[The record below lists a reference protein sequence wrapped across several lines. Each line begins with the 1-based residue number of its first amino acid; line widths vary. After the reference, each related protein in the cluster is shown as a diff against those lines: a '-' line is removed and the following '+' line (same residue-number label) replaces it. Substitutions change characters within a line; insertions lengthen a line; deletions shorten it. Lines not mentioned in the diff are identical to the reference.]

1 MAFSMASV
9 GKAPSS
15 SAASDTSVS
24 GREASSTASVIPA
37 ARCTASAAS
46 PAVSV
51 SAPRKRPFSQRIY
64 PAAYTGAAV
73 ASGVG
78 SAVASGTGGGVTD
91 AGAGVRRRLTPGQ
104 KSASAASSMT
114 ASTAPATMSQTV
126 FFRFF
131 TGFFV
136 SFTSAMGCLRKES
149 VQGMGIRMS
158 GARSAAQKSLV
169 EFAPAGAKK
178 FKTFLPAAC
187 TLVKLLPGSQTCEQS
202 EYAAARGRPRQ
213 TRAMQRKALVCVF
226 TVDGRRGPCKG
237 SPFLHPK
244 FRIVPR
250 RCARSR

>member
-1 MAFSMASV
+1 MAVMAFSMASV
-9 GKAPSS
+9 GKALSS

-78 SAVASGTGGGVTD
+78 SAVASGTGGGVTA

-131 TGFFV
+131 TGFLFRLPRPWNA
-136 SFTSAMGCLRKES
+136 SEKE
-149 VQGMGIRMS
+149 
-158 GARSAAQKSLV
+158 KSMMAEKGPLV
-169 EFAPAGAKK
+169 
-178 FKTFLPAAC
+178 
-187 TLVKLLPGSQTCEQS
+187 
-202 EYAAARGRPRQ
+202 
-213 TRAMQRKALVCVF
+213 
-226 TVDGRRGPCKG
+226 
-237 SPFLHPK
+237 
-244 FRIVPR
+244 
-250 RCARSR
+250 